1 MTLFAQL
8 NLLTLLSY
16 DTFKFHTDKTV
27 VGTSNLIK
35 DFNQNIFFCQPKKS
49 HLFQVHIELHKFPQ
63 PLLWF
68 SFIKVQNCFVW
79 FVIDKKNI
87 IKKNQ
92 QICHKPLSIYDM
104 TILFTQKKTKVI

>member
-8 NLLTLLSY
+8 NLLALLPY
-16 DTFKFHTDKTV
+16 DTFKFHTNQTVETV

-79 FVIDKKNI
+79 FVIDKKKYN
-87 IKKNQ
+87 KKESAN
-92 QICHKPLSIYDM
+92 LS
-104 TILFTQKKTKVI
+104 